1 MTQVN
6 LSELTTEQRQALM
19 KELEQEQ
26 LADKQRIESE
36 REQYKEL
43 VHNAVAR
50 NFKMLQSLSNSI
62 QHVKRAVFADFDTII
77 AMKEELYKVKE
88 GQRSHTFSSEN
99 GNISIKLGYRVRDHY
114 DDTVNVGVAKVK
126 EYLATLAKD
135 DESAELVGALNDM
148 LKPNKDGNLKPSR
161 VLELRKWA
169 NKKQDPVFLD
179 GVHIIENSYKPAM
192 SCQFI
197 EVRHKDEK
205 GREHSLPLSISAFD
219 IEINETEAAEQ
230 ATA

>member
-1 MTQVN
+1 MAKVN
-6 LSELTTEQRQALM
+6 LSELTPEQRQALM
-19 KELEQEQ
+19 QELEQEQ
-26 LADKQRIESE
+26 QASKQRIENE
-36 REQYKEL
+36 REKYKEI
-43 VHNAVAR
+43 VYEAVQR
-50 NFKMLQSLSNSI
+50 NFEMLKSLSNSI
-62 QHVKRAVFADFDTII
+62 QHVKRSVFNDFDSII

-114 DDTVNVGVAKVK
+114 DDTVGVGVAKVK

-197 EVRHKDEK
+197 EVRYKDEK

-219 IEINETEAAEQ
+219 IEIDKESESEKQ
-230 ATA
+230 